1 MDYTSYISNVSA
13 WKDCCRPD
21 KKINFYFLPL
31 TKWFDFD
38 KEEWHD
44 LHPFRSKGATYAVP
58 NAWLEDL
65 HVQYTDQNG
74 QEKSFVIN
82 SEREPYRSWGGV
94 GSDKT
99 MQGRILLSLKPGAYT
114 VTARAT
120 LGSQVKRKSEKLTT
134 LSKTISVVVPENGD
148 VIACLIMYELY
159 DYEVDTY
166 LTRYSLKSLKNVEL
180 NINKGII
187 KTRDE
192 HTVTKRDI
200 DCTFSQ
206 ITASQA
212 SGFYEWWRDASSLA
226 KVVVPEGAVG
236 GADVSFANKNDVA
249 DSNCRDA
256 QNSEYK
262 PKANAQ
268 KTAEELKQ
276 ERIASLKKSLSNYTT
291 DDLLSGKVA
300 QWEAMYMAETGKYF
314 VRESD
319 YKWTVPDLSEIQ
331 PPQSKIVWKNSG
343 YFDVIEP
350 KKPKVKKDKHKIH
363 FTPEELGHVE
373 KEEPKPRAPRKPRS
387 PVSADVV
394 SAPKITLSQ
403 KEKNDKNKEES
414 WASEG
419 WECRVDGKY
428 TKVIGCKEPSE
439 KVFIPAGV
447 TSLGKSFFASSAR
460 CREVIKEIV
469 LPHTVDYIEPMAFKD
484 CTNLQKIDLSQT
496 GIKEIPDQA
505 FCGCN
510 NLEKLFLP
518 AKIGFIGEDA
528 FAGCNSL
535 PYAILS
541 DEKVLDIKKCGYCAD
556 RSKVYRYSYD
566 VQSEKGVALVGEGF
580 DPAGLSNVQSDIDLP
595 PEYQPKPVCLD
606 VSVPNS
612 VKGKFFIG
620 LKGYSRQ
627 KITTLTLPGK
637 IKELKSFWFEYCTNL
652 EEVDLSQTSISR
664 ISAHCFR
671 GCVRL
676 KKVILPSTVTVI
688 EKEAFAGC
696 VSLESISLKNIN
708 DVWDGAFK
716 GCESLEEINMP
727 NATWM
732 RECAFEGCV
741 RLKKAYL
748 PEVGALRRSAF
759 ADCHSLKQIDV
770 SNVYN
775 LDGGAFSNCGNLT
788 EVHLPLLKWIYTN
801 AFYGCWAGLR
811 LFIGDR
817 TAPTSIVGVYDNSSG
832 NNVEIKPAKKKK

>member
-1 MDYTSYISNVSA
+1 MDYTTYISNVSA
-13 WKDCCRPD
+13 WQDCCRPD

-31 TKWFDFD
+31 TKWFDLD

-44 LHPFRSKGATYAVP
+44 LRPFWSKGATYAVP

-192 HTVTKRDI
+192 HTVTKRGI

-206 ITASQA
+206 ISASQA
-212 SGFYEWWRDASSLA
+212 SGYYEWWRDAGSLA
-226 KVVVPEGAVG
+226 KVVVPEGDVG
-236 GADVSFANKNDVA
+236 GVAVSSDNVCVETTDNEKM
-249 DSNCRDA
+249 
-256 QNSEYK
+256 QNSANQT
-262 PKANAQ
+262 KAPAK

-276 ERIASLKKSLSNYTT
+276 ERIANLKKSLSNYST

-314 VRESD
+314 VKESD

-343 YFDVIEP
+343 YFDVVEP
-350 KKPKVKKDKHKIH
+350 KRPKVKKDKHKIH

-394 SAPKITLSQ
+394 SAPKITLSK
-403 KEKNDKNKEES
+403 KEKSDKSKEEL
-414 WASEG
+414 WASQG
-419 WECRVDGKY
+419 WDCNVEGKY
-428 TKVIGCKEPSE
+428 VKVVGCKEPSE

-447 TSLGKSFFASSAR
+447 TSLGKSFFANSVR

-469 LPHTVDYIEPMAFKD
+469 LPHTVDYIDPMSFKD

-518 AKIGFIGEDA
+518 AQINFIGENA
-528 FAGCNSL
+528 FDGCDSL

-541 DEKVLDIKKCGYCAD
+541 DGKILDIKKCGCCLD

-580 DPAGLSNVQSDIDLP
+580 DPTIFSNMQSGLVLP
-595 PEYQPKPVCLD
+595 RLHKSKPVGPVPYCPKPLD
-606 VSVPNS
+606 LQDLLPKGVNKKVSVEKKSQPR
-612 VKGKFFIG
+612 
-620 LKGYSRQ
+620 L
-627 KITTLTLPGK
+627 KITAIALSEKTCRLDPLH
-637 IKELKSFWFEYCTNL
+637 FEYCRNL
-652 EEVDLSQTSISR
+652 KEVDLSQTKITEISDG
-664 ISAHCFR
+664 CFF
-671 GCVRL
+671 GCSRL
-676 KKVILPSTVTVI
+676 EKVVLPPTVTKI
-688 EKEAFAGC
+688 EKDAFANC
-696 VSLESISLKNIN
+696 VSLKDICLENVTTIK
-708 DVWDGAFK
+708 DGAFHN
-716 GCESLEEINMP
+716 CESLAEINLQMA
-727 NATWM
+727 NDIG
-732 RECAFEGCV
+732 EKAFMGCV
-741 RLKKAYL
+741 RLKKATL
-748 PEVGALRRSAF
+748 PQIQKLTAKLFEN
-759 ADCHSLKQIDV
+759 CHSLKEVDIPLV
-770 SNVYN
+770 EEIEPR
-775 LDGGAFSNCGNLT
+775 GFKECGNL
-788 EVHLPLLKWIYTN
+788 EKLELPSIKKIATT
-801 AFYGCWAGLR
+801 AFYGCWKDLKVYQNNSAEPMKITGKYDAKPGL
-811 LFIGDR
+811 
-817 TAPTSIVGVYDNSSG
+817 
-832 NNVEIKPAKKKK
+832 